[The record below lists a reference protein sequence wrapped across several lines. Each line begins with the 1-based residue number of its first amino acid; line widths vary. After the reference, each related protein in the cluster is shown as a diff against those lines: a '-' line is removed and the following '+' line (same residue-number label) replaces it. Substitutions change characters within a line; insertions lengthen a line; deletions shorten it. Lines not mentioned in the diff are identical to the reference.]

1 MAESHLT
8 VPGRYDRLEQIT
20 EFVAQAAR
28 RAGLGERAVYH
39 CKVAVDEA
47 CTNIIMHA
55 YGGEGRGDI
64 ELTCQAIPGELTI
77 ILEDR
82 GETFDPES
90 IQAPNLSVQ
99 IEDLSEGGLGV
110 HLIRQ
115 LMDQVDFHA
124 TRDRNRLTMVKRD
137 SADANHHVRGGR
149 E

>member
-28 RAGLGERAVYH
+28 RAGLGDRAVFH
-39 CKVAVDEA
+39 CQVAVDEA
-47 CTNIIMHA
+47 CTNIILHA

-64 ELTCQAIPGELTI
+64 ELTCQADPGELTI

-90 IQAPNLSVQ
+90 IQAPDLSVPM
-99 IEDLSEGGLGV
+99 EDLSEGGLGV
-110 HLIRQ
+110 HLMRQ
-115 LMDQVDFHA
+115 LMDQVDFQA
-124 TRDRNRLTMVKRD
+124 SRNRNRLIMVKRD
-137 SADANHHVRGGR
+137 SANANHHIRGGR